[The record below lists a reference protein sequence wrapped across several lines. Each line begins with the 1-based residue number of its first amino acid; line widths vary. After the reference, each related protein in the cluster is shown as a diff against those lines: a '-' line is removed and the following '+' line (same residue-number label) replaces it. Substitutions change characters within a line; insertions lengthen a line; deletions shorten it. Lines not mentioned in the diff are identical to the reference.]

1 MSIQYIKNKRLW
13 DKQQKKISKVM
24 EKPYESLSIY
34 DKLEIAY
41 DKYLKLEKISYAEYE
56 LMALFAGDEIWF
68 YYKDAVYQIDYGLP
82 NITAMYITKYKN
94 KQKVSERSENFST
107 VSELLNKF
115 KIDGKT
121 IKEIWDDVTFCE

>member
-13 DKQQKKISKVM
+13 DKQQKKISKLM

-94 KQKVSERSENFST
+94 KQKI
-107 VSELLNKF
+107 L
-115 KIDGKT
+115 
-121 IKEIWDDVTFCE
+121 